1 MRATEPSYDHV
12 SSESFSSIIK
22 HEYYY
27 RVTFAI
33 VNELITGINKMMHRY
48 NETRR
53 NTKVV

>member
-12 SSESFSSIIK
+12 SSESFSLIIE

-27 RVTFAI
+27 RVSFAI
-33 VNELITGINKMMHRY
+33 VNELTTGINKIMRRY
-48 NETRR
+48 NETRG